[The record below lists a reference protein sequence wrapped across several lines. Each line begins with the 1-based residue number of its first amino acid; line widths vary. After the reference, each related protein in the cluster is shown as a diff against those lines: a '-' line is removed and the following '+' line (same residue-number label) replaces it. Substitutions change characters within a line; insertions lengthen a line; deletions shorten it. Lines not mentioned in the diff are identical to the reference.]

1 MYAFESDAF
10 ASPNEASILAGAAEP
25 YVAGSVRRAMV
36 FVRDEGSVF
45 DAPLDEVWTF
55 VGSRDHH
62 SAAHAH
68 RRTERRALAEH
79 VGQYSWEQEFDG
91 GAVRFS
97 MRWTAFAPL
106 GVAYEVL
113 EGPFAGSKFFLYYE
127 PIGARTRVAV
137 VGEFVSP
144 TLPAGEIEPA
154 VRRFFEREFEQDH
167 AAIRRDL
174 GRAGPNP

>member
-1 MYAFESDAF
+1 MYSFEPVALP
-10 ASPNEASILAGAAEP
+10 SPGRASIPRIAAEP
-25 YVAGSVRRAMV
+25 YVAARVRRTMV

-45 DAPLDEVWTF
+45 DAPLAEVWKF

-68 RRTERRALAEH
+68 RRTERRAVAEH
-79 VGQYSWEQEFDG
+79 VGEYTWEQEFDG
-91 GAVRFS
+91 GATRFS

-127 PIGARTRVAV
+127 PVGARTRVTV

-144 TLPAGEIEPA
+144 TLPVAEIEPA

-174 GRAGPNP
+174 GRADPDP